1 MKRKLF
7 SLIALTLCVL
17 MLLASC
23 SNDPIKLTYNMK
35 TGQYVD
41 DDNRVAYFRAPLH
54 YEAVGLKTDSPYAQL
69 NTKRAELLYEID
81 YADPKEMIANEYFE
95 IFYAQKTHL
104 PTLFEM
110 CADKV
115 YVDQIIT
122 GAVLEPTVA
131 IITNGVDIAHLVGQ
145 YNLGKAASFVEDEM
159 LDGNT
164 LAASYTLRFA
174 SSAYPA
180 FRYCLEYLE
189 YEDEILI
196 YEVIESKEG
205 FVPTYTG
212 ALSVS
217 FDESYV
223 DKGELYAVYHFGYKV
238 IFDQVTGDCYPVG
251 DTVSKYLTQN

>member
-7 SLIALTLCVL
+7 VLIAMTLCVV

-23 SNDPIKLTYNMK
+23 SNDPIKLTYDMR
-35 TGQYVD
+35 TGQYID
-41 DDNRVAYFRAPLH
+41 DDNRVAYFRAPLY
-54 YEAVGLKTDSPYAQL
+54 YEAVGLKLDSPYAQL

-110 CADKV
+110 CADKILV
-115 YVDQIIT
+115 GLIME
-122 GAVLEPTVA
+122 GAVMDLTVA
-131 IITNGVDIAHLVGQ
+131 TITDGADIAHLVGQ
-145 YNLGKAASFVEDEM
+145 YSRGDAVSFMEDDM
-159 LDGNT
+159 IDGNS

-180 FRYCLEYLE
+180 FHYCLEYLE

-196 YEVIESKEG
+196 YEVIESKET
-205 FVPTYTG
+205 FVSSYPG

-223 DKGELYAVYHFGYKV
+223 AKGELYAVYHFGYKV
-238 IFDQVTGDCYPVG
+238 LFDHVTGDCYPIG
-251 DTVSKYLTQN
+251 DTVAKYLTQE